1 MAHLLGRKHDRI
13 EPLHALK
20 LVPVEV
26 GSRVLTGCRTAGR
39 RRSHEVMAREWR
51 SRSLGQVKPGPSAH
65 LLLLQVPLKTMLPF
79 LEGALRSA
87 GEKRRNAAVVR
98 SLRRSENLQVRE
110 ENVHCKQRYC
120 LLRSLQA

>member
-1 MAHLLGRKHDRI
+1 MM
-13 EPLHALK
+13 
-20 LVPVEV
+20 
-26 GSRVLTGCRTAGR
+26 
-39 RRSHEVMAREWR
+39 VMASTVDVTQPWT
-51 SRSLGQVKPGPSAH
+51 SLGQAH

-110 ENVHCKQRYC
+110 ENVHCKQRYV
-120 LLRSLQA
+120 LLRLLQA